1 MKLTLP
7 DRAALR
13 DPVTRS
19 ATAAD
24 LPEPQADDQGPA
36 SFVRRPR
43 TRRDIHGITTAAHIG
58 PEEWGSALTR

>member
-1 MKLTLP
+1 MKLALP

-24 LPEPQADDQGPA
+24 LPARQADDQGPA
-36 SFVRRPR
+36 SLSGGYVPAE
-43 TRRDIHGITTAAHIG
+43 DIHGITTTAV
-58 PEEWGSALTR
+58 

>member
-1 MKLTLP
+1 MKVALP

-24 LPEPQADDQGPA
+24 LPARQADDQGPA
-36 SFVRRPR
+36 SFVRRLR
-43 TRRDIHGITTAAHIG
+43 ARRRHSRDNHGGGVG
-58 PEEWGSALTR
+58 PEESGSALTR